1 MNNKQII
8 KTIIVIIMILL
19 ILYRAINTQKVKYKV
34 FKKVFNKNEVK
45 KITKC
50 FDKNK
55 IDLDCYKVKKT
66 QKFMLDKIKKRL
78 NVSYLKIHQARYSHG
93 NKNFDAKAFH
103 RDIKPSPFSNFMH
116 KFPNVYTIICVFD
129 DNHLH
134 QQGNQ
139 KLTLNAGDCLLF
151 NAFNLHK
158 GVDMGNFDKNSK
170 RRILQLFNVF
180 FDPKEEKKFHKQ
192 HSYSQHYNND
202 FYLKYINGF
211 FREAAEYLCL
221 AQLFSKKYN
230 KYITYH
236 DPKKYIATI
245 DDIKYYK
252 KF

>member
-1 MNNKQII
+1 MKKINKLII
-8 KTIIVIIMILL
+8 FTILILL
-19 ILYRAINTQKVKYKV
+19 ILNRTINTQKVKFKVYKKL
-34 FKKVFNKNEVK
+34 FTKDEVK

-55 IDLDCYKVKKT
+55 INLDCYKVKKT
-66 QKFMLDKIKKRL
+66 QKFMLDKIKKKL
-78 NVSYLKIHQARYSHG
+78 NTSYLNIHHARYSHG

-116 KFPNVYTIICVFD
+116 KFPNVYTFICIFD
-129 DNHLH
+129 NNHKH

-151 NAFNLHK
+151 NSFNLHK
-158 GVDMGNFDKNSK
+158 GVNMGHFDKKSK
-170 RRILQLFNVF
+170 RRILQLFNIF
-180 FDPKEEKKFHKQ
+180 FDPKEEKKFYKH
-192 HSYSQHYNND
+192 HSYSKHLDSD
-202 FYLKYINGF
+202 FYLKNINGF

-221 AQLFSKKYN
+221 AQLFSNKYN
-230 KYITYH
+230 KYITFY

-245 DDIKYYK
+245 DGIKYYK